1 MYTSVLLKAR
11 VHPKCIANPVIQKND
26 FRYLKIAVFS
36 MCRVTHWPSRKKS
49 EHPINVS
56 ANQNA
61 AFDKKVFLNNNTSV
75 QSNLGEHGPLKHDL
89 LCLSLKWTQLQKK
102 NSKTKHAYTQHEK
115 S

>member
-1 MYTSVLLKAR
+1 MISGIWKLLSSVC
-11 VHPKCIANPVIQKND
+11 VE
-26 FRYLKIAVFS
+26 
-36 MCRVTHWPSRKKS
+36 SRFGQAGKKS

-102 NSKTKHAYTQHEK
+102 NSKTKHAYTQHKK